1 MDRRLLSLLLLI
13 VLLGLC
19 IRLQNLGEIFDSEIY
34 YYEYDPYYHMRLV
47 EAIVLQ
53 GSRPSFDYY
62 INYPYGLRIDWLP
75 LFDYILAFPGLFL
88 GFWASEI
95 FAVVFPVILGVLC
108 IVLVYLI
115 SLEVL
120 KNEKFALISAFIFSV
135 CPVVVWRS
143 LLGNAD
149 HHIWVIFLLLL
160 SIWLLMKPGFLKV
173 LSGIPMLL
181 MALSWLGAPIYAALL
196 AVSSLFQFNE
206 KEIRLVGISNLIP
219 VLSSTQ
225 NLFLGF
231 SFLAIAVFLIVG
243 SFVKRFEARSRYA
256 IVYYLGICSIAL
268 LSAYLMPV
276 GLLAFLKSGIAYV
289 LGTDIYLPT
298 IREARSFQILEVISS
313 TGYLFFALAIPSL
326 FMVRNGF
333 LRVFFVLSFL
343 LSILQ
348 LRFAEVLA
356 VPVAVLASYTI
367 CQILERI
374 DYPVFQREKEE
385 QVQGKRERKKKKRK
399 EIKVGKRDH
408 ATVIAFLLFFALPCF
423 ANSLAPMELTRD
435 WKEALNWMDENLEAQ
450 DYLKAY
456 EKPDYAVL
464 SWWDYGNWILY
475 VAKKAVVCNNF
486 QTGAD
491 DAAKFF
497 TAQSEG
503 EAMKIVEK
511 RNVRYVVT
519 AEELTVKPETNKTKF
534 PAIMQIAGYSPEYM
548 NKEELID
555 FFNKTM
561 LYKLHIEN
569 ATNLTHFRLLKDF
582 GTVKI
587 FEVK

>member
-1 MDRRLLSLLLLI
+1 MDRKSLSLLILI

-19 IRLQNLGEIFDSEIY
+19 IRLQNFGEIFDSRIY
-34 YYEYDPYYHMRLV
+34 YYGYDPYYHMRLV
-47 EAIVLQ
+47 EAIVLE
-53 GSRPSFDYY
+53 GYRPSFDYY

-95 FAVVFPVILGVLC
+95 FAVVFPVIIGVLC

-120 KNEKFALISAFIFSV
+120 RNEKFALISAFIFSV
-135 CPVVVWRS
+135 CPVTVWKS
-143 LLGNAD
+143 LLGKAD
-149 HHIWVIFLLLL
+149 HHIWVVFLLLL
-160 SIWLLMKPGFLKV
+160 SIWLVTKPGLLKL

-206 KEIRLVGISNLIP
+206 KEVRIVGISNLIP
-219 VLSSTQ
+219 VLSSIQ

-231 SFLAIAVFLIVG
+231 SFLAIAVFLLVG
-243 SFVKRFEARSRYA
+243 SFVKRFERRFRYA
-256 IVYYLGICSIAL
+256 IVYYLCICSVAL

-276 GLLAFLKSGIAYV
+276 GWLGFVKSGISYV

-298 IREARSFQILEVISS
+298 IREARSFQILGVISS
-313 TGYLFFALAIPSL
+313 AGYLFFVLAIPAL
-326 FMVRNGF
+326 FMLRNGF
-333 LRVFFVLSFL
+333 LKVFFVLSFL
-343 LSILQ
+343 ISILQ
-348 LRFAEVLA
+348 LRFVEVLA
-356 VPVAVLASYTI
+356 FPVAILASYTI
-367 CQILERI
+367 CQILERV
-374 DYPVFQREKEE
+374 DYPVFRKEE
-385 QVQGKRERKKKKRK
+385 EGESKRRGRKEKKKAVEIRKK
-399 EIKVGKRDH
+399 DH
-408 ATVIAFLLFFALPCF
+408 ATVIAFLLFLALPCF
-423 ANSLAPMELTRD
+423 ANSLAPVEMTMD
-435 WKEALNWMDENLEAQ
+435 WKEALNWMKENLEAQ

-486 QTGAD
+486 QAGAD

-497 TAQSEG
+497 TAQSEE

-511 RNVRYVVT
+511 RKVRYVVT
-519 AEELTVKPETNKTKF
+519 VEELTVKPETNKTKF
-534 PAIMQIAGYSPEYM
+534 IPIMQIAGYSPEYM
-548 NKEELID
+548 KNKEIID

-561 LYKLHIEN
+561 LYKLHVEN
-569 ATNLTHFRLLKDF
+569 ATNLTHFRLLKNF